1 MRRSVQPNCPRAM
14 TCCFFVSLKM
24 LAMPAEGP
32 RSLPPRQRLE
42 RLLPMAV
49 FQVSMYGRFWVSTEE
64 WWPSLFADGGH
75 DASRGALRGLH
86 GAERGHEHAQLSM
99 PLDAPEALGGAQQA
113 EPDPP
118 PPHVPVAPAL
128 DVPGDVPQGADQ
140 ILDAIRRREEATQ
153 RRRQP
158 QLQHRERF
166 LQPLAHTGGGIGLTI
181 PLQPRGQRR
190 QLPPG
195 RRRAGRPIRPAQA
208 RPDVGLARCRDEGV
222 EVARLV
228 ELAALNDGG
237 VAEDNRP

>member
-1 MRRSVQPNCPRAM
+1 MS
-14 TCCFFVSLKM
+14 
-24 LAMPAEGP
+24 MPAALLDFFFFFLMIRRP
-32 RSLPPRQRLE
+32 PRSTLFPYTTLFRSLPSRRSILSQ
-42 RLLPMAV
+42 
-49 FQVSMYGRFWVSTEE
+49 

-166 LQPLAHTGGGIGLTI
+166 SSPSRT
-181 PLQPRGQRR
+181 
-190 QLPPG
+190 
-195 RRRAGRPIRPAQA
+195 
-208 RPDVGLARCRDEGV
+208 
-222 EVARLV
+222 
-228 ELAALNDGG
+228 LAA
-237 VAEDNRP
+237 ASA